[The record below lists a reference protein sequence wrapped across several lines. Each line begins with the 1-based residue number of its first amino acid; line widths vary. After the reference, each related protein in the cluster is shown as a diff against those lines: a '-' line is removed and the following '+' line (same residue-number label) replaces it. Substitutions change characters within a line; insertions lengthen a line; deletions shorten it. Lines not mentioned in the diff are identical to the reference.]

1 VKMSEGQRVPGTFD
15 VAYYLI
21 HSMAAS
27 TDSFDDM
34 ETRSAEN
41 FLSLTQDCKLKQ
53 IIYLSGIS
61 NDTAL
66 SKHLSSRLHVEAVLQ
81 GGTAALTVLRAGI
94 IVGAGSA
101 SFELI
106 RDIVEKLPVMITPK
120 WLKTRCQPIAIGNVL
135 EFLVG
140 VALQP
145 QYYDQS
151 FDIGGKEI
159 LSYKEMLLGFAKV
172 RGLRRTIWTVPVMT
186 PRLSSYW
193 LYFVTSVSYPLAV
206 NLVNSMKVDVIC
218 KPNHLAEDLK
228 IKLIPY
234 PEAITLAL
242 SLYEGDGLIS
252 SWKDALSSSYAGS
265 GLENFKGVPSF
276 GILSDRR
283 EQDITGHRQQVLANI
298 WAIGGQRGW
307 YYGNW
312 LWRIRGFVDKLMG
325 GVGLR
330 RGRTSDTQIEAGD
343 ALDFWR
349 VLDADHA
356 NGRLLLFA
364 EMKLPGEAWLE
375 FQILSTPNGEKL
387 VQTATF
393 RPKGLLGRLYWYA
406 VVPLHFFVFNGMI
419 RNIVAYRP
427 AVANA
432 PLVAAE

>member
-1 VKMSEGQRVPGTFD
+1 
-15 VAYYLI
+15 
-21 HSMAAS
+21 
-27 TDSFDDM
+27 
-34 ETRSAEN
+34 
-41 FLSLTQDCKLKQ
+41 
-53 IIYLSGIS
+53 
-61 NDTAL
+61 
-66 SKHLSSRLHVEAVLQ
+66 
-81 GGTAALTVLRAGI
+81 
-94 IVGAGSA
+94 
-101 SFELI
+101 
-106 RDIVEKLPVMITPK
+106 
-120 WLKTRCQPIAIGNVL
+120 
-135 EFLVG
+135 
-140 VALQP
+140 
-145 QYYDQS
+145 
-151 FDIGGKEI
+151 
-159 LSYKEMLLGFAKV
+159 
-172 RGLRRTIWTVPVMT
+172 
-186 PRLSSYW
+186 
-193 LYFVTSVSYPLAV
+193 
-206 NLVNSMKVDVIC
+206 MKVDVIC

-283 EQDITGHRQQVLANI
+283 ERDITGHRKQVLDNI

-330 RGRTSDTQIEAGD
+330 RGRTHEAKIEAGD

-364 EMKLPGEAWLE
+364 EMRLPGEAWLE
-375 FQILSTPNGEKL
+375 FQIQSSPNGEKL

-406 VVPLHFFVFNGMI
+406 VVPLHFFVFQGMI

-427 AVANA
+427 VVANA
-432 PLVAAE
+432 PLVAAQ